1 MKAKEGYLK
10 LKRWGIH
17 KDGYGDADL
26 YNINGLQLR
35 LLYEAVGKLIE
46 VYEDIESNPNRQ
58 RIDGIG
64 GTSDCLF
71 NLNEL
76 KDTIKPNNKE
86 SK

>member
-1 MKAKEGYLK
+1 MKEGHLK
-10 LKRWGIH
+10 LKRHGE
-17 KDGYGDADL
+17 DADL
-26 YNINGLQLR
+26 YNINGLQRR
-35 LLYEAVGKLIE
+35 LLYEAVGNLIE

-76 KDTIKPNNKE
+76 KETIKPQQGG
-86 SK
+86 